1 MHIKNINILWR
12 CKKLVPGSSS
22 STSMPAS
29 LSFPPSLAAAA
40 AAVARRR
47 KVLWR
52 QRQNRIDDIGD
63 GLQNLGSLGSGSSQG
78 RPGFHRRGRWRNQK
92 WHGGCCC
99 MCAPTIPLSLR
110 LSVSFIFPPNLSTSP
125 LELSSRQIF
134 LVFQSVPSIT
144 QISRQNWPPARSRRS
159 RTDDGQRGISSSS
172 VLVEWERLVE

>member
-1 MHIKNINILWR
+1 MEGVRNLA
-12 CKKLVPGSSS
+12 PGSSS

-29 LSFPPSLAAAA
+29 LSFPPSIAVAAAA
-40 AAVARRR
+40 AIARGQ

-52 QRQNRIDDIGD
+52 QWQNRIDDHGD
-63 GLQNLGSLGSGSSQG
+63 SLQNFGSRWPTRG

-172 VLVEWERLVE
+172 VLIEWERLVE